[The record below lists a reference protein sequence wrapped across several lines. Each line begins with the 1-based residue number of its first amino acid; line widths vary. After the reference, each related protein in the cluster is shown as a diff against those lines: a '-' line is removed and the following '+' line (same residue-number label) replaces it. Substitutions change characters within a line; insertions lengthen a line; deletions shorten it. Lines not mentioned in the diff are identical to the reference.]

1 MRRGLVSLLFF
12 CISTALAAY
21 LGNVGDLESS
31 LEEEKASVTSP
42 FEQIQQQ
49 QQQQIATFNAA
60 PREGPMDNEYSL
72 APVRSQQVVGAVPF
86 TLYGAALA
94 ILENRR
100 RFTRQLEEPLLPHT
114 APLVQNELQL
124 DSLQV
129 REHRSLNELRHS
141 PPCCIEP
148 SNVAVYCCRGL
159 CLLMIL
165 STLAG
170 AIYAAIL
177 YAEILYSGIH
187 GLALLPVMAFS
198 IFLLY
203 LLCDYLTPQ

>member
-31 LEEEKASVTSP
+31 LEEEKASVPSP

-49 QQQQIATFNAA
+49 QQQLATFNAVS
-60 PREGPMDNEYSL
+60 REGPMYNL
-72 APVRSQQVVGAVPF
+72 VQVRSQLVDDAVPF
-86 TLYGAALA
+86 TVSGAAIA
-94 ILENRR
+94 ILEDRR

-159 CLLMIL
+159 CLLVIL